1 MKTFGQPLFGLLL
14 SFNRRTVLDLRQSM
28 DFRWPGRQSN
38 LTDYAFR
45 APPTV
50 QAAMDGLQPLRDSSA
65 SMFRGVIQGVRS

>member
-14 SFNRRTVLDLRQSM
+14 RRHRSTLTELRQSM
-28 DFRWPGRQSN
+28 DFRWPGRQPN

-45 APPTV
+45 TPPTV